1 MLAGTASF
9 EHTDDE
15 PALEFQAAR
24 SMLIPF
30 TVDTVFDSLL
40 RLKMASGD
48 SSPAGLTWS
57 VGPGAWRAAYAR
69 ALPADQPEALRSAE
83 LALEAAPRDPERQAV
98 LGRVLFERQEYP
110 AAAAHLD
117 SALAAGDR
125 DPGLLLTAALA
136 QVRLED
142 LPRAKVLL
150 ERVRASG
157 GDSSFAAAVLAEI
170 AANAGDYGTAAT
182 EATRA
187 IAGLRPTAATPFPG
201 ALDGALTRLANQAP
215 PAQAGPVFERA
226 VVARPSWQ
234 LAYWGGAVVNA
245 RAGGAACVRAE
256 RFALGLERFA
266 WTDAEIG
273 SLVRRCP
280 PQSRR

>member
-1 MLAGTASF
+1 
-9 EHTDDE
+9 
-15 PALEFQAAR
+15 
-24 SMLIPF
+24 MLIPF

-170 AANAGDYGTAAT
+170 AANAGHGGDAGDRWLEAHRRNPVPRRPGWRADEAREPGAAGPGGPGV
-182 EATRA
+182 RA
-187 IAGLRPTAATPFPG
+187 RCCRASVMAAGVLGWCGRECPGRRCGLRTRRAVRAGAGAVRLDRRRDRFPG
-201 ALDGALTRLANQAP
+201 APLP
-215 PAQAGPVFERA
+215 PAIQALMRSRGV
-226 VVARPSWQ
+226 
-234 LAYWGGAVVNA
+234 
-245 RAGGAACVRAE
+245 
-256 RFALGLERFA
+256 
-266 WTDAEIG
+266 
-273 SLVRRCP
+273 
-280 PQSRR
+280 SRRV